1 MSIMYENDLEI
12 LKKIG
17 LTDYESRTYMALIS
31 LVSAK
36 ADEISKK
43 SDVPRSKIY
52 PVLEKL
58 EKKELITIKQG
69 RPLIYTAINPTESL
83 NNYKKNLLRDLNIIE
98 ENLTKI
104 YESKLPQV
112 NMPVLSIEDKNKIIK
127 KQNELLRRS
136 KKTLHLRLGFILPEE
151 VNMIKK
157 LIIAAL
163 NNNVQVKILAVKQFR
178 INNQTIS
185 IEELFSDV
193 DVEIKYV
200 NLPAAMLII
209 KDYSEMLLVFAENS
223 GKSISNANMVGLYNT
238 YSAIIS
244 NYSSA
249 FNKQWSKMEN

>member
-1 MSIMYENDLEI
+1 MMYESNLEI

-17 LTDYESRTYMALIS
+17 LTDYESRTYLALIS

-43 SDVPRSKIY
+43 SGVPRSKIY

-69 RPLIYTAINPTESL
+69 RPLIYTAINPSESL
-83 NNYKKNLLRDLNIIE
+83 NNYKKNLLRDLDIIE
-98 ENLTKI
+98 DNLTKI
-104 YESKLPQV
+104 YESELPQV

-127 KQNELLRRS
+127 KQEELLRRS
-136 KKTLHLRLGFILPEE
+136 KKTLLLRLGFILPEE
-151 VNMIKK
+151 VNKIKN
-157 LIIAAL
+157 LIIQAL
-163 NNNVQVKILAVKQFR
+163 NNNVQVKILAVREFM
-178 INNQTIS
+178 IDNQTIN

-193 DVEIKYV
+193 DVKIKYV

-209 KDYSEMLLVFAENS
+209 KDYNEMFLVFAENS

-238 YSAIIS
+238 YSTIIA

-249 FNKQWSKMEN
+249 FNKQWSKVQN

>member
-1 MSIMYENDLEI
+1 MMYENNLEI

-17 LTDYESRTYMALIS
+17 LTDYESRTYLALIS

-36 ADEISKK
+36 ADEASKK
-43 SDVPRSKIY
+43 SGVPRSKIY

-69 RPLIYTAINPTESL
+69 RPLIYTAINPSESL
-83 NNYKKNLLRDLNIIE
+83 NNYKKKLLRDLDIME
-98 ENLTKI
+98 DNLTKI
-104 YESKLPQV
+104 YESELPQV

-127 KQNELLRRS
+127 KQEELLRRS
-136 KKTLHLRLGFILPEE
+136 KKTLLIRLGFILPEE
-151 VNMIKK
+151 INKIKK
-157 LIIAAL
+157 LIISAL
-163 NNNVQVKILAVKQFR
+163 NNNIHVKILAVREFM

-200 NLPAAMLII
+200 NLPAAMLIV
-209 KDYSEMLLVFAENS
+209 KDYNEMLLVFAENS
-223 GKSISNANMVGLYNT
+223 GKSILNANMVGLYNT

-249 FNKQWSKMEN
+249 FNKQWSKVKS